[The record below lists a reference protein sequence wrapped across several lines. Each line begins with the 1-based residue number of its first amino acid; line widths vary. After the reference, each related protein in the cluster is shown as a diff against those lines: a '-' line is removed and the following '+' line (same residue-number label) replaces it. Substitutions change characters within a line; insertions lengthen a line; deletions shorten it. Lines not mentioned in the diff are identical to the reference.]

1 MDNKDFQ
8 NYSGDNKEIVT
19 KLGSALKVFRK
30 ISGVKFLYIDDDL
43 LLKAVPTETM
53 VEAIN
58 NPQIPG
64 FLKNEMKKLVNKFGE
79 VVDHCNKQM
88 NGLKKIKKELKGTH
102 VPGGSDIEKGIAEK
116 IVTGELVLE
125 NLSEDIC
132 EKVILKT
139 LTADD
144 YIKPARGNKLDWLN
158 FMVPDGKVF
167 PYTILAE
174 NALSSFGFPVGLYT
188 KDDEDIDP
196 ASIKHIYYKDP
207 KTKKVTKGTYFE
219 VYEGPGPKGDG
230 GINGV
235 IVKEVTP
242 VIIINHKRKEAY
254 FVNVDEGK
262 KGLVDGPL
270 PTSRFETLA

>member
-1 MDNKDFQ
+1 MNKDSQ
-8 NYSGDNKEIVT
+8 GNEKEIVT

-43 LLKAVPTETM
+43 LLKAVPTETIT
-53 VEAIN
+53 EAIN
-58 NPQIPG
+58 NPKIPWI
-64 FLKNEMKKLVNKFGE
+64 LKSEMKKLVSKLGE
-79 VVDHCNKQM
+79 VVDYCNKQV
-88 NGLKKIKKELKGTH
+88 NGLKRIKKELKGIH
-102 VPGGSDIEKGIAEK
+102 VPYDSNLSKDLTIK
-116 IVTGELVLE
+116 ISVGELVLE
-125 NLSEDIC
+125 DLPEELH
-132 EKVILKT
+132 EKVILKS
-139 LTADD
+139 LTTDD
-144 YIKPARGNKLDWLN
+144 YIKPARGEKLDWLN

-188 KDDEDIDP
+188 KGDEDVDP
-196 ASIKHIYYKDP
+196 ESIKRIYYEDP
-207 KTKKVTKGTYFE
+207 KTKKVIKGTYFE
-219 VYEGPGPKGDG
+219 VYEGPGSKGDG

-235 IVKEVTP
+235 IVKETIP

-254 FVNVDEGK
+254 FVNVDESK